1 MKKLK
6 PSHREK
12 KRYLL
17 IEGDLSRKVIDEIIL
32 DYVGTLGYAKA
43 SPRIIIKGKNRAI
56 LAINRKELDKV
67 RAAFLLSGK
76 IKVKIVSGSLKKV
89 NSKLF
94 KHPLPFVLVGG

>member
-17 IEGDLSRKVIDEIIL
+17 LENADEKNIERAIL

-43 SPRIIIKGKNRAI
+43 CPRIISKTKERVI
-56 LAINRKELDKV
+56 LAINRKELDKI
-67 RAAFLLSGK
+67 RAGFLLSGK
-76 IKVKIVSGSLKKV
+76 KIKIVKVSGSLKKL
-89 NSKLF
+89 K
-94 KHPLPFVLVGG
+94 

>member
-1 MKKLK
+1 MKSLK

-17 IEGDLSRKVIDEIIL
+17 LEGNTDEKTIEKTIL
-32 DYVGTLGYAKA
+32 DYIGILGYAKA
-43 SPRIIIKGKNRAI
+43 SPKIVKKGKKAI

-76 IKVKIVSGSLKKV
+76 KIKIVKVSGSLKKL
-89 NSKLF
+89 K
-94 KHPLPFVLVGG
+94 